1 MQLKDARSLSPE
13 GQEALRKRAVRA
25 VLKGMKQTAAAQTFG
40 VARGTVAQWVCQ
52 YRQGGETALDQRPQG
67 RPPAPKL
74 KVEEEEVIV
83 ALIETHSPD
92 QLGLPAS
99 LWTRDT
105 VGALIKQRFRLALSV
120 WTVGRYLRRWGLT
133 PQKPARR
140 AYEQNPEAVRHWLE
154 LEYPEVRKQAKAE
167 GAEIHWGDEMGVRSD
182 HQAGRTWGRKGRTP
196 VVRGTGQR
204 FRCNVISTLTNQG
217 VLRFRVFQENFNG
230 AVFIDFLRRL
240 VWDRG
245 RTVYLIVDRHPVHTS
260 RKVRR
265 WVERH
270 QAEIRLIY
278 LPPYSPELNPG
289 EFLNQDVKTNAA
301 GRWRPR
307 TQGKMMDNLRSYL
320 RSTQKCQDV
329 VRRFFHAEP
338 VRYAAA

>member
-1 MQLKDARSLSPE
+1 MKDARSLSPE

-25 VLKGMKQTAAAQTFG
+25 VLNGMKQTASAQTFG
-40 VARGTVAQWVCQ
+40 VAPGTLTQWVRQ
-52 YRQGGETALDQRPQG
+52 YRQAGEAALDQRPQG

-83 ALIETHSPD
+83 ALIETYD
-92 QLGLPAS
+92 QLGWPAS
-99 LWTRDT
+99 LWTRDM
-105 VGALIKQRFRLALSV
+105 VGALIKQRFRLALSCGP
-120 WTVGRYLRRWGLT
+120 WAARRWGLT
-133 PQKPARR
+133 PQKPARW

-182 HQAGRTWGRKGRTP
+182 HQAGRTWGRKGQTP

-204 FRCNVISTLTNQG
+204 FRCNLISTLTNQG
-217 VLRFRVFQENFNG
+217 VLRFWVFQENFNG
-230 AVFIDFLRRL
+230 EVFIDFLRRL
-240 VWDRG
+240 VWDWG
-245 RTVYLIVDRHPVHTS
+245 RKVYLIVDRHPVHTS

-278 LPPYSPELNPG
+278 LPP
-289 EFLNQDVKTNAA
+289 
-301 GRWRPR
+301 
-307 TQGKMMDNLRSYL
+307 
-320 RSTQKCQDV
+320 
-329 VRRFFHAEP
+329 
-338 VRYAAA
+338 